1 MTRATDR
8 ALSTAEMH
16 AFGEEL
22 DAIRDRVI
30 GSLGASD
37 TRYIRRVAAAV
48 RWFGVGGRGLL
59 FLAAFSPLFWM
70 PLLWPA
76 AITGTL
82 LLALSKILENMEL
95 GHNVMHGQFDWTGD
109 PKLNGNTYEWDIVA
123 TASSRSSAG
132 SRSTCCSRSSRRSSR
147 CCSSGAWPRRTCAWA
162 AG

>member
-1 MTRATDR
+1 PPAERAAWPFAAGKPGSPWHQAQARLPHGHLQHLQLRPRQWRHPPPAHWRPAVRIGTAGTDLRERTDHRPDPGSLRTPAMTRATDR

-59 FLAAFSPLFWM
+59 FL
-70 PLLWPA
+70 
-76 AITGTL
+76 
-82 LLALSKILENMEL
+82 
-95 GHNVMHGQFDWTGD
+95 
-109 PKLNGNTYEWDIVA
+109 
-123 TASSRSSAG
+123 
-132 SRSTCCSRSSRRSSR
+132 
-147 CCSSGAWPRRTCAWA
+147 
-162 AG
+162 